1 MRRDDHMLA
10 LDDILSRWHHHSSGY
25 NPMKAPG
32 ADPMFRNAKSGRG
45 WDTGEGVDDA
55 LNNSTMERVDF
66 EVSEMVDPH
75 RTAIHINARNCATGR
90 KVWMSPR
97 LPADP
102 LACAV
107 IVGEAR
113 AMLSDRLVNVGVL

>member
-1 MRRDDHMLA
+1 MLK
-10 LDDILSRWHHHSSGY
+10 LDGLLADWHTWASGY
-25 NPMKAPG
+25 NPMQSQG

-66 EVSEMVDPH
+66 EVSEMLDPH

-113 AMLSDRLVNVGVL
+113 ALLADRLVSVGVL

>member
-1 MRRDDHMLA
+1 MLA

-66 EVSEMVDPH
+66 EVSEMADPH

-90 KVWMSPR
+90 NVWSSLR
-97 LPADP
+97 LPVDP
-102 LACAV
+102 LACAAMV
-107 IVGEAR
+107 CDAR
-113 AMLSDRLVNVGVL
+113 ALLTVRLAAAGVL